1 MPWIIAAAV
10 LGILICLFPK
20 RAWVL
25 VTVLASAA
33 AVIWGGVAAYNM
45 WKDSLIARIVISV
58 RLPEYPRGGPLP
70 EDWEK
75 SGRAGELRA
84 IWNGTAEED
93 QKKRAVNRIVY
104 GCAMEK
110 PLIADVHNGGDTALL
125 RCSVAVEA
133 FQPGRSTNVAGRF
146 QTVFDTII
154 GPGESR
160 SVCLPSPRLSG
171 GLRQDEVEFRAS
183 ARDALFE

>member
-1 MPWIIAAAV
+1 MPWVIAAAV
-10 LGILICLFPK
+10 LGIFICLFPK
-20 RAWVL
+20 RAWML
-25 VTVLASAA
+25 VTVLAVAA
-33 AVIWGGVAAYNM
+33 GAIWGGVAAYNM
-45 WKDSLIARIVISV
+45 WKDALIGRISV
-58 RLPEYPRGGPLP
+58 SIRLPQYPGEGPLP
-70 EDWEK
+70 GDWEK
-75 SGRAGELRA
+75 CGRSAELLQ
-84 IWNGTAEED
+84 IWNGTSD
-93 QKKRAVNRIVY
+93 GGDRKRAVNRIVY

-125 RCSVAVEA
+125 RCSVALEA

-160 SVCLPSPRLSG
+160 SICLPAPRLAG
-171 GLRQDEVEFRAS
+171 GLGQDEVEFRAS